1 MHKVTSEDMDL
12 LEKFLASSYSK
23 GDAGVYAVCPRKDVT
38 IVMYFFWSDDVASH
52 KWPNFAGALLETWR
66 NCGLLPTVIVTN
78 MLHQCVQDF
87 AAIYSNVDVQVEE
100 ELRPGNIN
108 SMSIDCNSKL
118 HKRFSTKYVLIVQ
131 DDGFP
136 LRRGLDEFVEKNY
149 DFIGSPYC
157 RAKKIPDL
165 LTRILNFCPS
175 NGGFSLRSKGICER
189 AAFYWEKEYSC
200 RDFVVNE
207 MSEDLFYTKTLPTRS
222 LSFWFYRRQAPSIIA
237 ERFSYEGV
245 FPLYSKAMPFGFH
258 TATGFAVLVRRFG
271 NSILSVNS

>member
-1 MHKVTSEDMDL
+1 MHKATSEDLGL
-12 LEKFLASSYSK
+12 LEKFLASSCSK
-23 GDAGVYAVCPRKDVT
+23 GDRGIYSVCPRKDVA
-38 IVMYFFWSDDVASH
+38 IVMYFFWRDDIASS
-52 KWPNFAGALLETWR
+52 KWPNFVGALLETWR

-100 ELRPGNIN
+100 ELRPGDIN

-136 LRRGLDEFVEKNY
+136 LRRGLDEFVEMNY
-149 DFIGSPYC
+149 DFVGSPYC

-175 NGGFSLRSKGICER
+175 NGGFSLRSKEICER
-189 AAFYWEKEYSC
+189 AAYYWEKEYSF

-222 LSFWFYRRQAPSIIA
+222 LSFWFNRRQAPSIIA

-245 FPLYSKAMPFGFH
+245 FPLYSKTMPFGFH
-258 TATGFAVLVRRFG
+258 TATGFAALVRRFG
-271 NSILSVNS
+271 DSILSVNS

>member
-1 MHKVTSEDMDL
+1 MHKAASEDLGL
-12 LEKFLASSYSK
+12 LEKFLASSCFK
-23 GDAGVYAVCPRKDVT
+23 GDRGIYSVCPRKDVT
-38 IVMYFFWSDDVASH
+38 IVMYFFWRDDIASS
-52 KWPNFAGALLETWR
+52 KWPNFVGALLETWR

-100 ELRPGNIN
+100 ELRPGDIN

-136 LRRGLDEFVEKNY
+136 LRRGLDEFVEMNY
-149 DFIGSPYC
+149 DFVGSPYC

-175 NGGFSLRSKGICER
+175 NGGFSLRSKEICER
-189 AAFYWEKEYSC
+189 AAYYWEKEYSF

-207 MSEDLFYTKTLPTRS
+207 MSEDLFYTKTLPARS
-222 LSFWFYRRQAPSIIA
+222 LSFWFNRRQASSIIA

-245 FPLYSKAMPFGFH
+245 FQLYSKTMPFGFH
-258 TATGFAVLVRRFG
+258 TATGFAALVRRFG
-271 NSILSVNS
+271 DSILSVNS